1 MTQPKRKN
9 KMIRLKPKAKPTP
22 KGTIIDVDY
31 ANYFHGL
38 SEGYGFVLSLQFTY
52 DANGNSYFSHN
63 EVSIMLTALEAGNG
77 FWDRT
82 PEELDDM
89 AAQIEAKL

>member
-1 MTQPKRKN
+1 MSRV
-9 KMIRLKPKAKPTP
+9 ILHKAAYYLRGAADAKAASA
-22 KGTIIDVDY
+22 VDY
-31 ANYFHGL
+31 ADYFHGL

-52 DANGNSYFSHN
+52 DANGDSYFSHN